1 MSLIPEPLRFPSLPE
16 TRWSQQE
23 NSFDC
28 GIFVCLFVTNYCLG
42 NNFWNSESSEDY
54 RAMMKRTIR
63 NKSIDFSGLWF
74 GCLLE
79 RDSKTFHFTLVDFTE
94 AHPVLKGMP
103 AAVTPSSLVPKEEK
117 KEEGKEQ
124 QQQQQDQ
131 EREKKGKGK
140 RKASDDAEIQ
150 CETQV
155 AGQRSKRQRGN
166 NNTDNSDSKAAT
178 TPPSPSKTTRG
189 ASWRGHEDIEEEER
203 WWAGF
208 IEKQS
213 TFDLTT
219 KKGKKDALEWVTTFK
234 WAKRRKEAEKVR
246 SF

>member
-94 AHPVLKGMP
+94 VHPVLKGMP
-103 AAVTPSSLVPKEEK
+103 QLSPPHLLYRRRRRRRRGRSSSSSSRIRR
-117 KEEGKEQ
+117 G
-124 QQQQQDQ
+124 
-131 EREKKGKGK
+131 RK
-140 RKASDDAEIQ
+140 R
-150 CETQV
+150 
-155 AGQRSKRQRGN
+155 RRR
-166 NNTDNSDSKAAT
+166 
-178 TPPSPSKTTRG
+178 R
-189 ASWRGHEDIEEEER
+189 RR
-203 WWAGF
+203 
-208 IEKQS
+208 
-213 TFDLTT
+213 
-219 KKGKKDALEWVTTFK
+219 
-234 WAKRRKEAEKVR
+234 KRRKRRRRIRKRSSSSRIRRGRRRGRGRGRLATTQRSNVRPRWPDREARGSEVTTTPTTPTARLLLLLRLLQRRPEGHPGEDTKTLR
-246 SF
+246 RRKDGGPAS